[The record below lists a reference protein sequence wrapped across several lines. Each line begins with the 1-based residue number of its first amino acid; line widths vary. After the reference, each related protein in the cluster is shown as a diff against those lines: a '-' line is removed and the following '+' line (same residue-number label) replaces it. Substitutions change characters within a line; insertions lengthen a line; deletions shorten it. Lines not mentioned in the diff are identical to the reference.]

1 MTFYFY
7 FLNYDISLNNTFR
20 NTTFSMCI
28 DNIHMK
34 GTVSQ
39 IFDICLSFCFMKCR
53 KFNQKKS
60 TKSSRFLS

>member
-1 MTFYFY
+1 M
-7 FLNYDISLNNTFR
+7 L
-20 NTTFSMCI
+20 I
-28 DNIHMK
+28 DNIHME

-39 IFDICLSFCFMKCR
+39 IFEIGLSFYFMKCR